1 MSMTPA
7 IKQAEKAGIPF
18 SVLEYEHDSR
28 APSYGM
34 EAADKLGLAPE
45 LVFKTLMVALD
56 EKSAPVAVALVP
68 VAKQLNLKLAAK
80 ALGQKKLVMANPTAA
95 ERSSG
100 YLVGGISPLGQK
112 KPLPTL
118 IDISAEALAQMHVS
132 AGRRG
137 LEIALAPQSLAG
149 LCRGVFV
156 AIAG

>member
-1 MSMTPA
+1 MTPA

-18 SVLEYEHDSR
+18 EVLEYEHDSR

-56 EKSAPVAVALVP
+56 EKSAPIAVALVP
-68 VAKQLNLKLAAK
+68 VAQQLNLKLAAK
-80 ALGQKKLVMANPTAA
+80 ALGQKKLVMANPAAA

-118 IDISAEALAQMHVS
+118 IDASAESLKQMHVS

-137 LEIALAPQSLAG
+137 LEIAIAPPSLAG